1 MQAYPKAERSQL
13 GSKRERRP
21 GVWEISVTDGYRR
34 DGSPRRAYGTVRGTE
49 ADADAWIRRKAAEMG
64 RASSVGD
71 PMTLDEYFWGHF
83 SPLRHATTTNANA
96 NTYDSHWRAHVSPQ
110 LGAMRLADLDN
121 LAVQRWILS
130 LPAQS
135 APAYART
142 LRAVL
147 SQAAFDHLIEA
158 SPMEGYAFRYPRGRR
173 TAPLPVWTAAE
184 VAEALSR
191 PRFRESQLFALW
203 CVMVGG
209 GLSRSEALALDW
221 DAVAFSEVTT
231 MGGESAC
238 VATVTV
244 AGAFTAEDGM
254 KDPKNER
261 RYRRVRV
268 MEPFSG
274 ALAAVAATGP
284 LCQSRRAAAG
294 GSVPSGHRLTPSY
307 VPKRWKAM
315 FGEGGELEGLPFVPL
330 NRMRATYAT
339 IAQAGGVDSTLI
351 NAAQGR
357 SDGSQVLYSNYL
369 NPGEDSMSAASAAV
383 ARAVSEA

>member
-1 MQAYPKAERSQL
+1 MPSSRRQDRSAL

-21 GVWEISVTDGYRR
+21 GVWEVSVADGYRR
-34 DGSPRRAYGTVRGTE
+34 DGSTRRAYGTVRGTE

-83 SPLRHATTTNANA
+83 SPGRHATTTNANA
-96 NTYDSHWRAHVSPQ
+96 NTYDSHWRSHVSPA
-110 LGAMRLADLDN
+110 LGAVPLADLDN
-121 LAVQRWILS
+121 LAVQRWILT
-130 LPAQS
+130 LPPQS

-147 SQAAFDHLIEA
+147 SQARFDHLIAE
-158 SPMEGYAFRYPRGRR
+158 SPMEGYAFRFPKGRR
-173 TAPLPVWTAAE
+173 TAPLPVWAAE
-184 VAEALSR
+184 DVAEALSR

-203 CVMVGG
+203 CVMVGA

-221 DAVAFSEVTT
+221 EALSFSEVTT
-231 MGGESAC
+231 MGGAAAW

-244 AGAFTAEDGM
+244 NGACTAEDGM
-254 KDPKNER
+254 KDPKNDR

-274 ALAAVAATGP
+274 ALRAVAGTGP
-284 LCQSRRAAAG
+284 LCQSRRAASG

-315 FGEGGELEGLPFVPL
+315 FAEGGELEGLPFVPL

-339 IAQAGGVDSTLI
+339 IAQAGGVDATLI

-369 NPGEDSMSAASAAV
+369 NPNEDSMGAASAAV
-383 ARAVSEA
+383 ARAVSGA